1 MRWRTIAQAAAI
13 PAIVAAADA
22 AAAAV
27 IVVGPSN
34 ADDFTRIPAE
44 DHRTFPFPIF

>member
-13 PAIVAAADA
+13 PAIAAAAD